1 VPLGV
6 GIGIAPFL
14 HDDLDEGAR
23 LGRLLPRG
31 GALAG
36 RKAHDDVA
44 DTALFSGPELDLAR
58 DVVALVEQAEDGD
71 PLGHWRADPAAGRDD
86 RRGFGQLVGNLGL
99 LGLRRRRLG
108 PAGAE
113 EQKDRRDREP
123 PHASGVQAS

>member
-1 VPLGV
+1 GFAIARRHFFAREAHPAVLDPDVVNRVLDDVEARRVPEQPAREDPVPLGV

-58 DVVALVEQAEDGD
+58 DVVA
-71 PLGHWRADPAAGRDD
+71 
-86 RRGFGQLVGNLGL
+86 
-99 LGLRRRRLG
+99 
-108 PAGAE
+108 
-113 EQKDRRDREP
+113 
-123 PHASGVQAS
+123 